1 MKIKIRSLQ
10 LENLTKWTFFA
21 PKWWMSLLYILI
33 LGAVTEGVCY
43 LATGM
48 LGVGIS
54 VAASAFFAF
63 ITTKPLCSLLGR
75 QVFTWNRSGLMAL
88 AGAVF
93 TICWMIVAFLPHVG
107 LMLAYTFG
115 VGFVFFIRII
125 VLVAVVDYRTM
136 RMLLPAFMP
145 TIVSMVLAYAIFG
158 PGVTTPL
165 LVSVFFFG
173 IAAII
178 FLVIFDKPLR
188 RGTGLSA
195 MRFVN
200 VYMGHLTNGTHD
212 MEDYLR
218 EISVPCS
225 VPETTFFFR
234 RVGKKDIWFV
244 VPNLHPGPMADIGGS
259 NFPTLLFREF
269 EEEATL
275 LVSHGCAS
283 HDLNLISND
292 ETAKIISAIRKSKD
306 GVSYSSLASKPIR
319 SSYGAVSVLS
329 QRFGDSI
336 LLVTTRSPEM
346 TEDMDFSIGRI
357 VMGEGKSLY
366 RNVGFVDAHN
376 SVRKAGKITY
386 PSTKEGNEYITAG
399 VDAMNVM
406 SSESMHPFSVGA
418 CRVQLPFS
426 KKEGFGETGM
436 VVMVAEVDATKTA
449 YVLFDG
455 NNVYPGVRETL
466 RDAVLALG
474 YAECE
479 ILTTDSHVV
488 NEKSG
493 MNPVGMTI
501 PPEKILPFIQDGLK
515 AAEADLAPAEVGAST
530 GLCEDVA
537 VFGPGKITQLVALV
551 SGLSSSLLPYVIL
564 IVLVAFFMVL
574 TMCLLVL

>member
-21 PKWWMSLLYILI
+21 PKWWMSLIYILI
-33 LGAVTEGVCY
+33 LGAVTETVCY
-43 LATGM
+43 FATGII
-48 LGVGIS
+48 GVGTS
-54 VAASAFFAF
+54 VAASALFAF

-75 QVFTWNRSGLMAL
+75 QVFTWNRSGLMSL
-88 AGAVF
+88 AGAIF
-93 TICWMIVAFLPHVG
+93 AICWMIVSFLPDVG

-125 VLVAVVDYRTM
+125 VLVAVVDYRTI
-136 RMLLPAFMP
+136 RMLLPALMP
-145 TIVSMVLAYAIFG
+145 TIISMVFAYLIFG
-158 PGVTTPL
+158 SGVTTPL
-165 LVSVFFFG
+165 VVSVLFFG
-173 IAAII
+173 LAAII

-225 VPETTFFFR
+225 VPETTFFFHR
-234 RVGKKDIWFV
+234 NDKKDIWFV
-244 VPNLHPGPMADIGGS
+244 VPNLHPGPMAEIGGS

-269 EEEATL
+269 ENEATL

-292 ETAKIISAIRKSKD
+292 ETTKIISAIRKSKKD
-306 GVSYSSLASKPIR
+306 VRFSNLASRPMR
-319 SSYGAVSVLS
+319 SSCGAVSVLS

-336 LLVTTRSPEM
+336 LLITTRSPEM

-357 VMGEGKSLY
+357 VMGEGRSMY

-376 SVRKAGKITY
+376 SVRKVGNITY
-386 PSTKEGNEYITAG
+386 PSTKEGNEYIKAG
-399 VDAMNVM
+399 VDAMVSM
-406 SSESMHPFSVGA
+406 STESMYPFSVGA
-418 CRVQLPFS
+418 CQVKLPFT
-426 KKEGFGETGM
+426 KKDGFGETGM
-436 VVMVAEVDATKTA
+436 VIMVVEVDSMKTA
-449 YVLFDG
+449 YILFDG

-466 RDAVLALG
+466 RDTVLSLG
-474 YAECE
+474 YDECE

-493 MNPVGMTI
+493 MNPVGMAI
-501 PPEKILPFIQDGLK
+501 PSDMIVPFIIDGLK
-515 AAEADLAPAEVGAST
+515 EAENDLSQSEVGAST

-551 SGLSSSLLPYVIL
+551 SGISSSLLPYTIL